1 MLGIHQVVLD
11 RDEVVVVVVAEHVH
25 PASFEVPPEFVEAL
39 SHTLLPT
46 GMCQR
51 RNALGGT
58 AFRASPPLCT

>member
-25 PASFEVPPEFVEAL
+25 PASFEVPPEFVEAP
-39 SHTLLPT
+39 SHTFLPT

-51 RNALGGT
+51 RNALGE
-58 AFRASPPLCT
+58 